1 MGMDGYFCGCDNG
14 TAALFRSPSHG
25 PAAPP
30 TWRRSP
36 TTLAICPFHETI
48 KALGPFVYKEK
59 YLADSVHPNAAGH
72 ALLLEELA
80 RLLTQR

>member
-1 MGMDGYFCGCDNG
+1 M
-14 TAALFRSPSHG
+14 
-25 PAAPP
+25 
-30 TWRRSP
+30 
-36 TTLAICPFHETI
+36 LAICPFHETI
-48 KALGPFVYKEK
+48 KVLGPFVYKEK